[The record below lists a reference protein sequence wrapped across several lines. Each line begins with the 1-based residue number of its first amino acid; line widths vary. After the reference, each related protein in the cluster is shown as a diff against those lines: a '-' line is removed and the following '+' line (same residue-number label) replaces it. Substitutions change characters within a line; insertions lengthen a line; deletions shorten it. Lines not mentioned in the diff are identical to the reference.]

1 MKELLPK
8 ISFYLLLLIVASLP
22 TFRSLTPI
30 LIALFS
36 ISTLVHGFVNRAWKI
51 SDKNVLIT
59 GLAFFAIHLISIIY
73 SEQKSVAWFDI
84 EVKLSLLVFPILFSI
99 ENKYLQMRVN
109 YVFKVFAI
117 AIVIANSYLLYQSMS
132 NALIVDY
139 FHITRDEL
147 WRFSSSYLS
156 KYIHPSY
163 LSMYNLFVIVFL
175 IESIISGNNKYRF
188 ILLIP
193 IVFLIIIISL
203 LQSKAGFLALGAV
216 VFYYTWHLFLRI
228 KNRLIKFILPLFIII
243 GSVYGI
249 SQSHRMQLMYTS
261 ISNMVIGGNT
271 SSTSTGIRVVIW
283 EATSI
288 IIAENPILG
297 VGAGDIKP
305 ELYAQIDKM
314 QAHNEEKDRK
324 YNVHNQFLETWLG
337 QGVVGFS
344 LLIYMLYLGFKKS
357 KVDGNHLF
365 LLFMISIVINFFPES
380 MLNKQSG
387 VVFFALFYYLL
398 MLIPTK
404 PNREVNVI

>member
-1 MKELLPK
+1 MRELLPK
-8 ISFYLLLLIVASLP
+8 ISFVILLFIVASMS
-22 TFRSLTPI
+22 TFRSLTPL
-30 LIALFS
+30 LIVLFS
-36 ISTLVHGFVNRAWKI
+36 LSSIIHAFVNKAWKI
-51 SDKNVLIT
+51 SNLK
-59 GLAFFAIHLISIIY
+59 AFVVGIVFFLVHLVSVFY
-73 SEQKSVAWFDI
+73 SNQKSVAWFDI

-99 ENKYLQMRVN
+99 DNKYLQTRVK
-109 YVFKVFAI
+109 YVFIVFATV
-117 AIVIANSYLLYQSMS
+117 IVIANSYLLFQSMR
-132 NALIVDY
+132 NALIVDI

-156 KYIHPSY
+156 QYIHPSY

-175 IESIISGNNKYRF
+175 IEAVINGKNSLRF
-188 ILLIP
+188 LLVIP

-216 VFYYTWHLFLRI
+216 ILYYTWLLYLRI
-228 KNRLIKFILPLFIII
+228 KNRLIRYLLPLFIVI
-243 GSVYGI
+243 GSAYGI

-261 ISNMVIGGNT
+261 ITNMITGGNT
-271 SSTSTGIRVVIW
+271 SSTSTSIRVVIW

-288 IIAENPILG
+288 IIAENPIFG

-337 QGVVGFS
+337 QGLIGFS
-344 LLIYMLYLGFKKS
+344 LLVYMFYLGFRKS
-357 KVDGNHLF
+357 ITDRNRLF
-365 LLFMISIVINFFPES
+365 LLFMISIAINFFPES

-387 VVFFALFYYLL
+387 VVFFALFYYLF
-398 MLIPTK
+398 MMIPTK
-404 PNREVNVI
+404 SIRE